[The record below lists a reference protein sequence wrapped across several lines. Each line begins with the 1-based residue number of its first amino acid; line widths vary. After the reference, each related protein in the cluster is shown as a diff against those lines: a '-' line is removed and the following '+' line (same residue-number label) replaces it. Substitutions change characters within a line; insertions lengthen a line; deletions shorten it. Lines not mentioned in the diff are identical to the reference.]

1 VDETMRTDSWEVSVA
16 ERSVAEARNRP
27 LSGGF
32 GWYRF
37 DAISLD
43 GRYLLVASWYSGFLF
58 SPRYY
63 DEVLDLRDRKGTQP
77 GEGVVL
83 ADPTNHGA
91 FCLALYEH
99 RRTAA
104 SVVVESSLVRGGSDP
119 WFPKLH
125 FGETGLGDGL
135 PEVGTTLGVGENRV
149 VRQKDGSYAIDFS
162 DRSRWTRSLV
172 EGALTI
178 RPLTGGSDIITLTT
192 RGEAE
197 TTVRHEWQILASRT
211 EVKGSIA
218 WTERITR
225 RRRKVDFQGLGY
237 VDRNAGCLPIS
248 PGVGRWLWGRFQ
260 GSERTIA
267 YWRLDPAAAPF
278 GAKLSGAHPT
288 VPSLAPGE
296 FLYHGDRSGGELA
309 EGARIQ
315 PARIRRNRWGMPHP
329 LEIHGTGGGLAWR
342 SQMLRVVDRG
352 PFYVRCLS
360 RLSCEDEALDG
371 VVGITECFLPAR
383 WDVPLYRL
391 LARGRVRRGP

>member
-1 VDETMRTDSWEVSVA
+1 MQTHLREVSLA
-16 ERSVAEARNRP
+16 ERSIAEARTKP

-63 DEVLDLRDRKGTQP
+63 DEVLELRDRGGAQP
-77 GEGVVL
+77 GEGVEL

-91 FCLALYEH
+91 FCLALYEN

-125 FGETGLGDGL
+125 FGERGLGEGL
-135 PEVGTTLGVGENRV
+135 PEVGATLGVGDNRV
-149 VRQKDGSYAIDFS
+149 VRQSDGSYAIDFA
-162 DRSRWTRSLV
+162 DRSRWTRSPV
-172 EGALTI
+172 RGSLTI
-178 RPLTGGSDIITLTT
+178 RPLTGGSDAIPLAF
-192 RGEAE
+192 GGAE
-197 TTVRHEWQILASRT
+197 ESTVNHEWQILASRT
-211 EVKGSIA
+211 EVKGSIS
-218 WTERITR
+218 WTGRIS
-225 RRRKVDFQGLGY
+225 RRKRRVEFQGLGY
-237 VDRNAGCLPIS
+237 VDRNAGCLPLS
-248 PGVGRWLWGRFQ
+248 PSVGRWLWGRFQ

-267 YWRLDPAAAPF
+267 YWRLDPASAPF
-278 GAKLSGAHPT
+278 GAKLSRAGSEDPT
-288 VPSLAPGE
+288 PAAGE

-309 EGARIQ
+309 AGSRVQ
-315 PARIRRNRWGMPHP
+315 PSRIRRNRWGMPHP
-329 LEIHGTGGGLAWR
+329 LEIHGSGGGFAWH
-342 SQMLRVVDRG
+342 SQMIRVVDRG

-360 RLSCEDEALDG
+360 RLTCEDDALDG

-391 LARGRVRRGP
+391 VARGRVRRGP